1 MDVAGVREEGS
12 ETIFQRT
19 SCCQITDG
27 VPILTFDPSVDN
39 FLSIME
45 AISKLCGEAKE
56 ESFETSEIEQFKSMI
71 IFISEWK
78 QFYFCEW
85 MPFCYKPKT
94 VNFTYQTESVE
105 AKNAIKGIK
114 LPHFSSAAI
123 PKAEKLPHTTSA
135 LDNDDFVFHVGGSVW
150 SLDWCPR
157 LYENID
163 CDVKCEYL
171 AVAAHPV
178 GSEYHKIGEQLSGRG
193 FIQIWCFLH
202 LGGKEELLNPRGIAL
217 PRLVSALAHNG
228 KVAWD
233 MKWRPSDAVDSK
245 GKHHLG
251 YLAVLL
257 GNGSLEVWKV
267 PVHSLVK
274 FVYAGCHTDGT
285 DPRFLKLQPVFR
297 CSRLK
302 FGDRQSIP
310 LTLEWSP
317 SASRDLILAGCHDGM
332 VALWKF
338 SSQLS
343 SQDTKP
349 LLCFTADTVA
359 IRCLAW
365 APNDS
370 DVECSN
376 LIVTA
381 GYEGLKFWDLR
392 SPYRPLMDVCP
403 VQRAVLGLD
412 WLKDPRCVVI
422 AYEDGIMRTLSL
434 TKMANN
440 MPFTGELMTRTKQ
453 QGLHFQSCSFFA
465 IWSVQVSRRTGL
477 VAYCS
482 SDGCTRYFQ
491 LTAEAV
497 EKDSSRYRKPH
508 FLCGSLAEEGPT
520 LSINTP
526 LTSVPLPKQPLVSK
540 VAANEAR
547 PMQALCSYD
556 DYETRN
562 NSSQKKR
569 KCNPSKQAS
578 GDGVQDIEIK
588 GDKSRQNVA
597 RFPPKIVAMHKV
609 RWNMNKGSGR
619 WLCYG
624 GAAGIVRCQAI
635 SLR

>member
-1 MDVAGVREEGS
+1 MDVAGAREGGS
-12 ETIFQRT
+12 ETIFERT
-19 SCCQITDG
+19 SCFQITDG
-27 VPILTFDPSVDN
+27 VPILTFDPSVEN

-56 ESFETSEIEQFKSMI
+56 ESFEASEVEQFKSMI
-71 IFISEWK
+71 IFIS
-78 QFYFCEW
+78 
-85 MPFCYKPKT
+85 
-94 VNFTYQTESVE
+94 
-105 AKNAIKGIK
+105 
-114 LPHFSSAAI
+114 
-123 PKAEKLPHTTSA
+123 
-135 LDNDDFVFHVGGSVW
+135 DDFVLHVGGSVW

-157 LYENID
+157 PYENID
-163 CDVKCEYL
+163 CNVKCEYL
-171 AVAAHPV
+171 AIAAHPV

-233 MKWRPSDAVDSK
+233 MKWRPSDAVDSN

-274 FVYAGCHTDGT
+274 FVYAGCHTEGT
-285 DPRFLKLQPVFR
+285 DPRFFKLQPVFR

-302 FGDRQSIP
+302 FGERQSIP

-359 IRCLAW
+359 IRSLAW
-365 APNDS
+365 APDDS

-392 SPYRPLMDVCP
+392 PYRPLMDVCP

-440 MPFTGELMTRTKQ
+440 MPFTGEPMTRTKQ

-477 VAYCS
+477 VAYCG

-497 EKDSSRYRKPH
+497 DKDSSRYRKPH

-540 VAANEAR
+540 VVANEAR
-547 PMQALCSYD
+547 PMNSSMQALCSYD
-556 DYETRN
+556 YYATSN

-569 KCNPSKQAS
+569 KGNPSKQAS
-578 GDGVQDIEIK
+578 GEGVQDIEIK
-588 GDKSRQNVA
+588 GDKSRQNAA

-609 RWNMNKGSGR
+609 RWNMNEGSGR